1 MIFEEDQRSL
11 TLLFLPCCVASF
23 VGMTHAV
30 KRCLV
35 SPESSLP
42 AVPPLIPVDKPQLQ
56 EEKSRRNGDTH
67 HISELQ
73 QRLADCTSLD
83 FDLSNS
89 IRQCERSTYI
99 QSAKKYWRISL
110 SLSPTVGSRLVV

>member
-1 MIFEEDQRSL
+1 MNWAKKRAVIVLSQLIGKHSFIDACFRERTPMIFEEDQRSL

-42 AVPPLIPVDKPQLQ
+42 AVPPLIPVVLFF
-56 EEKSRRNGDTH
+56 
-67 HISELQ
+67 
-73 QRLADCTSLD
+73 A
-83 FDLSNS
+83 
-89 IRQCERSTYI
+89 
-99 QSAKKYWRISL
+99 
-110 SLSPTVGSRLVV
+110 